1 MKTSTGFTPPES
13 SSAGL
18 KIYPPIHTKL
28 NRQQITGFWGAWSGW
43 LLDGMDS
50 FIYALVLAPAM
61 TELLPRS
68 GITPTPAHVG
78 FYGSILF
85 AMFLVGWG
93 VSFIWGPVAD
103 RFGRKNTLA
112 GTILLYAV
120 FTGLAA
126 ASHNIW
132 ELAVFRLIAGIGI
145 GGEWALAGTYV
156 AESWPEDRR
165 KMGAGYLQTGYYAGF
180 FVAAALNYTVGAHFG
195 WRAMFLC
202 GMSPVLVSIYILTQV
217 KETAK
222 WERKRSA
229 VVSHPLARIFSAQYR
244 RQTLVMS
251 ALLTVAI
258 IGLWAGAVYEPTALI
273 QLAKKAGMNV
283 KQAIH
288 TASLGTAI
296 LSIGTILGCLALP
309 PIAEA
314 IGRRRTLAG
323 FFVLMFVSIIAAFGW
338 AFYLPTGIALPVFI
352 IALFF
357 LGVGGANFAMF
368 SLWLPELFPTEIRA
382 TAFAFCT
389 SIGRL
394 IGAAVNFIIAGA
406 VLHMGTVGTPVA
418 YTAIAFAAGILIIPF
433 GRETRGETLPE

>member
-1 MKTSTGFTPPES
+1 MKSIS
-13 SSAGL
+13 DSAG
-18 KIYPPIHTKL
+18 IRIPAQAGRRTPL
-28 NRQQITGFWGAWSGW
+28 NRQQITGFWGSWFGW
-43 LLDGMDS
+43 MLDGMDS
-50 FIYALVLAPAM
+50 FIYALVLAPAL

-68 GITPTPAHVG
+68 GIAATPAHVG
-78 FYGSILF
+78 LYGSILF

-93 VSFIWGPVAD
+93 VSFVWGPIAD

-126 ASHNIW
+126 FSHNVW
-132 ELAVFRLIAGIGI
+132 ELAIFRLIAGIGI
-145 GGEWALAGTYV
+145 GGEWAMAGTYV

-165 KMGAGYLQTGYYAGF
+165 KMGAGYLQTGYYTGF
-180 FVAAALNYTVGAHFG
+180 FVAAALNYTVGVHFG

-202 GMSPVLVSIYILTQV
+202 GMAPVVVSILILTGV
-217 KETAK
+217 AETSK
-222 WERKRSA
+222 WERKRNA
-229 VVSHPLARIFSAQYR
+229 VVSHPLARIFSAPYR
-244 RQTLVMS
+244 KQTLTMS

-273 QLAKKAGMNV
+273 QLAKKAGMSV

-288 TASLGTAI
+288 TASFGTAV
-296 LSIGTILGCLALP
+296 LSVGTILGCLILP
-309 PIAEA
+309 LLAEA
-314 IGRRRTLAG
+314 IGRRRTLALY
-323 FFVLMFVSIIAAFGW
+323 FALMFVSIIAAFGW
-338 AFYLPTGIALPVFI
+338 AFYLPSGTALPVFLV
-352 IALFF
+352 ALFF
-357 LGVGGANFAMF
+357 LGIGGANFAMF

-394 IGAAVNFIIAGA
+394 IGAGVNFIIGAA

-418 YTAIAFAAGILIIPF
+418 FTAIAFALGLLIIPF
-433 GRETRGETLPE
+433 GRETTGQMLPE